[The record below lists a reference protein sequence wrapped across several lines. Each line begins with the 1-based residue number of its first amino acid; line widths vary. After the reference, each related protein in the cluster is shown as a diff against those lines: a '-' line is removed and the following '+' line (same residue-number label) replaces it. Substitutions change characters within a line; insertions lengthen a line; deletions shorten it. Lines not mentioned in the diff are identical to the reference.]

1 MPKMRSI
8 LGACLAA
15 LLGMA
20 MARAQSPSEAIN
32 LLEAGRPRFRVLG
45 VKEGLPHA
53 TVMAIVQDRRGL
65 LWVGTQDGAASY
77 DGRQWTVVDMPEK
90 QTSNY
95 VHAVLA
101 GSDGAMWFAR
111 QDGGV
116 ARLKDGVWTRW
127 TVNEGLPSNWV
138 HSLLETRDAAGRIFL
153 WAATKGGGLARWDGT
168 RWSRVEVPLR
178 SQTLWRLA
186 PVPGRPDALW
196 VAGEEGT
203 LVKVAPEGNTVLEGL
218 PRISVNQAFQRLGP
232 DGEEEVWVSTYGKG
246 VGRHRKGHWTFFGQK
261 EGIPDQFC
269 TDLAQTVSS
278 RGERTLWVTTHGGLA
293 YLEEGSHHFKAY
305 TFRSGLQT
313 ETLYRLFV
321 QQNPKGP
328 YTLWVGS
335 SGAGLLSLREGG
347 WRTHDAFSG
356 LAGSVAWCV
365 EELVLQGRPVLLAA
379 SGRGLSSFDGQRWR
393 PWPTPKELMGVRIN
407 ALLART
413 VPGADSEL
421 WVGALGALAH
431 YRAGHWRIY
440 GPREG
445 LATPAVSA
453 IAATEDR
460 EGLRIW
466 VGTNRGLLVLRGGRW
481 EPAGGEALRDKA
493 VDVLLDGGVQDGH
506 PVLWVGSR
514 SDGLWRLHGREVAHF
529 SREGGQLPN
538 NSITHLALSRSP
550 EDRRELWVATN
561 GGGIAVLD
569 AADPGQGGWTLSAR
583 SNPPLPSDSVQA
595 VSPARDGTLWLA
607 TNQGVVRALRRPG
620 RGPESVGL
628 QVFTEDDGLP
638 SMAGNPRATLV
649 DRLGRVWVGTRGG
662 LGMVDPRN
670 LPEDRSEPR
679 LLLSRLRVNGQ
690 VRRGAED
697 LPALTL
703 RASESRIGFAYAL
716 LAFQGEQSIRYRT
729 QLEGLE
735 EAPTDWE
742 ARGEREFSSLEP
754 RAYRFLVWARD
765 GRGVVTGPLVRAFT
779 VQPALW
785 QRWDLRLGAGFVL
798 LLGLAGALRA
808 REQLFEAR
816 RRELEEVVSSRTSDL
831 RGVNEALQVE
841 VQERKAAERAK
852 DEFTAL
858 VSHELRTPLTAV
870 KGALGLL
877 QASAVALPEAR
888 RAELLQMATRNTER
902 LLHLVNDLL
911 DIKRIESGALDLSPQ
926 VLEVEALLA
935 EALVANA
942 SYAQPLGVVLALEGD
957 LAELQVVADPLRV
970 GQVLANLL
978 SNGAKFSRRGSQVRL
993 GAEPG
998 EAGEVRLWVHNEG
1011 EPIPEAFRERIF
1023 QKFAQAD
1030 TGTTRDVKG
1039 TGLGL
1044 AISKALVEAMG
1055 GRIGFESGA
1064 EGTRFWFTLPGI
1076 PPEG

>member
-1 MPKMRSI
+1 MPPLRRI

-15 LLGMA
+15 LLGLA
-20 MARAQSPSEAIN
+20 SARAQSPSEAIN

-53 TVMAIVQDRRGL
+53 TVMSIIQDRRGL

-90 QTSNY
+90 QASNY
-95 VHAVLA
+95 VHAVVA
-101 GSDGAMWFAR
+101 ASDGSMWFAR

-116 ARLKDGVWTRW
+116 ARLKEGAWTRW
-127 TVNEGLPSNWV
+127 TVKEGLPSNWV
-138 HSLLETRDAAGRIFL
+138 HSLMETVDAAGRPTM
-153 WAATKGGGLARWDGT
+153 WAATKGGGLARWDGE
-168 RWSRVEVPLR
+168 RWWKVDLPLK
-178 SQTLWRLA
+178 SQILWKLA

-203 LVKVAPEGNTVLEGL
+203 LVRVAPEGVTVVEGL
-218 PRISVNQAFQRLGP
+218 PAVSVNQALQRRGP
-232 DGEEEVWVSTYGKG
+232 DGVEELWVSTYGGG
-246 VGRHRKGHWTFFGQK
+246 VGRHRQGRWTFFGARD
-261 EGIPDQFC
+261 GLPDLFC
-269 TDLAQTVSS
+269 TDLAQTLSS
-278 RGERTLWVTTHGGLA
+278 RGDHTLWVTTHGGLA
-293 YLEEGSHHFKAY
+293 YLEEGSTRFKAY

-365 EELVLQGRPVLLAA
+365 EEIVERGRPVLLAA
-379 SGRGLSSFDGQRWR
+379 SGRGLSSFDGQRWKA
-393 PWPTPKELMGVRIN
+393 WPIPRELTGVRIN
-407 ALLART
+407 ALLARNL
-413 VPGADSEL
+413 PGRDSEL
-421 WVGALGALAH
+421 WVGALGALA
-431 YRAGHWRIY
+431 RFRDGQWRIY

-445 LATPAVSA
+445 LGAPPAVSS

-460 EGLRIW
+460 EGVKIW
-466 VGTNRGLLVLRGGRW
+466 AGTNRGLLCLKGDRW
-481 EPAGGEALRDKA
+481 EPAGGPELRDKA
-493 VDVLLDGGVQDGH
+493 VDFLLDGGPVEGTS
-506 PVLWVGSR
+506 VLWIGAR
-514 SDGLWRLHGREVAHF
+514 SEGLWRLHQGRLAHF
-529 SREGGQLPN
+529 TREGGHLPN
-538 NSITHLALSRSP
+538 NGVTHLALTLGP
-550 EDRRELWVATN
+550 EDHRELWVATN
-561 GGGIAVLD
+561 GGGVAVLD
-569 AADPGQGGWTLSAR
+569 PDHPDRGGWMLSSR

-595 VSPARDGTLWLA
+595 ISPARDGTLWLA
-607 TNQGVVRALRRPG
+607 TNQGIVRALRRPG
-620 RGPESVGL
+620 RGLDSVNL

-638 SMAGNPRATLV
+638 SVTGNPHATLV
-649 DRLGRVWVGTRGG
+649 DRFGRVWVGTRGG
-662 LGMVDPRN
+662 LGMADPRN

-679 LLLSRLRVNGQ
+679 LILSHLLVNGQ
-690 VRRGAED
+690 LRRGAED
-697 LPALTL
+697 LPELAF
-703 RASESRIGFAYAL
+703 RPSESRIGFTYAL

-742 ARGEREFSSLEP
+742 SRGEREFSSLP
-754 RAYRFLVWARD
+754 PKSYRFRIWARD
-765 GRGVVTGPLVRAFT
+765 GRGVVTGPLVRPFT
-779 VQPALW
+779 VLPAFW
-785 QRWDLRLGAGFVL
+785 QRWEVRFGAVFLLG
-798 LLGLAGALRA
+798 LGLAGALRA
-808 REQLFEAR
+808 RERLFEAR
-816 RRELEEVVSSRTSDL
+816 RRELEEIVSSRTSDL
-831 RGVNEALQVE
+831 RGVNAALQVE

-870 KGALGLL
+870 KGALGIL
-877 QASAVALPEAR
+877 QAPSVALPEDR
-888 RAELLQMATRNTER
+888 RSELLRMATRNTER

-911 DIKRIESGALDLSPQ
+911 DIKRIESGVLDLSPQ

-935 EALVANA
+935 EALASNA
-942 SYAQPLGVVLALEGD
+942 SYAQPLGVTLALEGALD
-957 LAELQVVADPLRV
+957 GLQVVGDPLRV
-970 GQVLANLL
+970 GQILANLL
-978 SNGAKFSRRGSQVRL
+978 SNGAKFSRRGAQVRL
-993 GAEPG
+993 GAEPQG
-998 EAGEVRLWVHNEG
+998 AQVRIWVHNAG
-1011 EPIPEAFRERIF
+1011 EPIPQAFQSRIF
-1023 QKFAQAD
+1023 QKFAQAE

-1064 EGTRFWFTLPGI
+1064 SGTTFWFTLPRAPG
-1076 PPEG
+1076 EA